1 MPDGLVG
8 FPMAQSQAAQI
19 ASTLFEGYEHLK
31 ELVRR
36 DAKNRAVAE
45 LLADLTTKALQFL
58 SGCQRVPLVSKVH
71 GKTYFSF
78 TIKRSGK
85 LSRAVNEE
93 LFNPNIRRQLS
104 HLADGTLINLA
115 PSDRSRLLYT
125 VAMVYCCASDLLK
138 TRDQK
143 TPATFFECF
152 IGHLVA
158 RSFGVNPRTQVE
170 VLHLEDEAGTLPTD
184 FIFDLGPGKSKFH
197 VPVKTSTRE
206 RVIQVFAHQRVLD
219 GVHGFGTFKGIL
231 VCLTE
236 TKLDHKRREVVEIC
250 VPKQWVLYYRFI
262 ASMHRFYYFD
272 IPTRYAELTKGNPP
286 MPVRSFA
293 TFFEEVNELAAT
305 R

>member
-1 MPDGLVG
+1 
-8 FPMAQSQAAQI
+8 MARSRTVRI
-19 ASTLFEGYEHLK
+19 VSNLSEGYERLK
-31 ELVRR
+31 ELVRS
-36 DAKNRAVAE
+36 DAKAPNVAK
-45 LLADLTTKALQFL
+45 LLTDLTSDALHFL
-58 SGCQRVPLVSKVH
+58 SSCKQVPLASKVH
-71 GKTYFSF
+71 GKRYFSF
-78 TIKRSGK
+78 TVKGSDK

-93 LFNPNIRRQLS
+93 LFNPNIRRQLN
-104 HLADGTLINLA
+104 HLVEGALIKLA
-115 PSDRSRLLYT
+115 PADRSRLLYT
-125 VAMVYCCASDLLK
+125 IAIAYCCASDLLK

-143 TPATFFECF
+143 TPATFFECL
-152 IGHLVA
+152 IGHLFA

-170 VLHLEDEAGTLPTD
+170 VLHLEDEASTLPTD
-184 FIFDLGPGKSKFH
+184 FIFDLGPAKSKFH

-219 GVHGFGTFKGIL
+219 GVHGFGSFKGIL

-272 IPTRYAELTKGNPP
+272 IPARYAELTEGNPP
-286 MPVRSFA
+286 MPIQAFA
-293 TFFEEVNELAAT
+293 KFFEEVNELAAS